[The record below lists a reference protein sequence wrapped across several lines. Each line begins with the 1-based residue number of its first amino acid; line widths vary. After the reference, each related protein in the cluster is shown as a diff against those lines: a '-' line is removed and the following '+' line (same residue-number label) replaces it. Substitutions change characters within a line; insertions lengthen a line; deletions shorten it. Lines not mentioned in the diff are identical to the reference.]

1 MTTTLLF
8 DELLDRLRREGFS
21 VGTDQYLRM
30 NALFE
35 RHAAAS
41 PDELKTLLCPIFAM
55 SAAEQQRFHQAY
67 TEFFAMRP
75 GGVTPRTLPGTIT
88 RPLTFIA
95 EPLPDSVKPHPAV
108 RWKMIVAI
116 TASIVAILL
125 AALLY
130 GGRPARDDRASRP
143 VVEEQS
149 AGQDVRREASGTLA
163 VRSSWLVYAV
173 TFAFILFAAE
183 LARTFLRYVRQ
194 REHRTKGRPFDWPV
208 RVPQPTAPLLFAD
221 ARFFGAA
228 RLMKGREIGEVRR
241 LDVPRSILAT
251 IRSLGDPVFEYKHDR
266 RVTEYLFLVERRS
279 ERDHLAA
286 FVHASVDALARD
298 GVLVEVFEH
307 DGDPRQCWRPGT
319 HVRIATTDLQSRFP
333 QHRLVIVGGATALT
347 NPVTGEALD
356 SIPRLFPWN
365 CRAILTPD
373 DETLGVR
380 RFGGSFDV
388 YALANNGLARLAER
402 WQQNDAPPQKPRT
415 GERRRP
421 LIDLPSSVADLQR
434 ELDPLLFR
442 WLLRCAVHPTLH
454 WDLTRAL
461 APPLPAAEHEAA
473 LLELSRLEW
482 FRQGRIPE
490 PVRLALVS
498 RLAANEVEETAART
512 TASRV
517 LAAAP
522 PPPADSMAARV
533 FEIQQLAHQIW
544 TARDFPS
551 ELRPLIRRLRHFP
564 PSQVARDGALMMLLQ
579 ESPGTLVMHTLPQS
593 MRRFFFRQGIPAFGM
608 RNFVA
613 VTASVPVMLFAGNVM
628 WGIATGY
635 QETTLTRTAD
645 VPPAARRASP
655 PGGDPAGQDARPIA
669 GENPA
674 VPVMPEEIPVL
685 VEEKL
690 PPPKS
695 EPERPIVQ
703 PKAQRP
709 PETKA
714 EPQPE
719 YEVPVEIQPDV
730 PIRTVRTV
738 EAALPVSCSTTEGT
752 YNVDLRLTPRE
763 TFESAEFTVL
773 NKDAFTVAE
782 VRATEGASYSYRFVA
797 AQPCREN
804 RLTAYVRVRASL
816 ILKKD

>member
-30 NALFE
+30 HALFE

-55 SAAEQQRFHQAY
+55 SAVEQQRFHQAY
-67 TEFFAMRP
+67 SEFFAMRP
-75 GGVTPRTLPGTIT
+75 SVPRHTLAQTVS
-88 RPLTFIA
+88 RRLTLIA
-95 EPLPDSVKPHPAV
+95 QPMPESVKPPPAV
-108 RWKMIVAI
+108 RWKVIVAI
-116 TASIVAILL
+116 TASIVAMLVAVQIFWPLR
-125 AALLY
+125 
-130 GGRPARDDRASRP
+130 GETQVASP
-143 VVEEQS
+143 QTATVVTS
-149 AGQDVRREASGTLA
+149 TDITTSVPPTPL
-163 VRSSWLVYAV
+163 RSPWLFYAV
-173 TFAFILFAAE
+173 TFAFLLFAAE
-183 LARTFLRYVRQ
+183 IARTFLRYVRQ
-194 REHRTKGRPFDWPV
+194 REHRAKGRPFDWPV
-208 RVPQPTAPLLFAD
+208 RDPHPTAPRLFAD

-251 IRSLGDPVFEYKHDR
+251 IRSLGDPVFEYKLDR
-266 RVTEYLFLVERRS
+266 RVTEYLFLIERRS

-307 DGDPRQCWRPGT
+307 DGDPRHCWKPGT
-319 HVRIATTDLQSRFP
+319 SAHIVTADLQSRFP
-333 QHRLVIVGGATALT
+333 QHRLVIVGSGTALT

-356 SIPRLFPWN
+356 SIPRLFPWTF
-365 CRAILTPD
+365 RAILTPD
-373 DETLGVR
+373 DETLGIR
-380 RFGGSFDV
+380 RFGAYFDA
-388 YALANNGLARLAER
+388 YALANDGLARLAER
-402 WQQNDAPPQKPRT
+402 WQQSDAPPQRRRSA
-415 GERRRP
+415 ERRRN
-421 LIDLPSSVADLQR
+421 LSDLPSSVDEIER

-473 LLELSRLEW
+473 LIELSRLEW

-490 PVRLALVS
+490 PERLALVS
-498 RLAANEVEETAART
+498 RLAEEEEEESVART

-522 PPPADSMAARV
+522 PPPAESMAARV
-533 FEIQQLAHQIW
+533 FEIQQLAHKIW
-544 TARDFPS
+544 SARDNPP

-579 ESPGTLVMHTLPQS
+579 ESPGTLVMHTLPQPV
-593 MRRFFFRQGIPAFGM
+593 RRFLFRQGIPAFGM

-613 VTASVPVMLFAGNVM
+613 AAASVPVMLFAGNVM
-628 WGIATGY
+628 WGTVP
-635 QETTLTRTAD
+635 RTAG
-645 VPPAARRASP
+645 VPPATRRASP
-655 PGGDPAGQDARPIA
+655 PVGQAAGQDARPQA
-669 GENPA
+669 GETPA
-674 VPVMPEEIPVL
+674 VREIPV
-685 VEEKL
+685 VAEEKL
-690 PPPKS
+690 PP
-695 EPERPIVQ
+695 R
-703 PKAQRP
+703 
-709 PETKA
+709 KA
-714 EPQPE
+714 EPEHKIVKPKPQPKPE
-719 YEVPVEIQPDV
+719 PVQPQPRYEVPVEIEPDV
-730 PIRTVRTV
+730 PIRTVRTI
-738 EAALPVSCSTTEGT
+738 EAALPVSCATTEGT
-752 YNVDLRLTPRE
+752 YNVDLKLSARE
-763 TFESAEFTVL
+763 TFESAEFTVI
-773 NKDAFTVAE
+773 NKEAFTVAE
-782 VRATEGASYSYRFVA
+782 VKATDGASYSYRFVA